1 MKRRII
7 AATAALGIA
16 LVALPQ
22 SAHADDDFRSIIR
35 EEIKAYMDA
44 QKAKD
49 KEKKEAEKA
58 KKEEEK
64 KEKDKKDASTFKV
77 YWKNGLRLD
86 TKDKS
91 VKLKIGGRI
100 MFDAWVHSDN
110 DYEDVTGIELED
122 GVEFRRLRLYNS
134 GQIGKHVKYKAQID
148 FAADPGDEFSIK
160 DAYIDL
166 VNLKDCLG
174 CGFPNIRFGHFKAP
188 FSLEELTSS
197 KYITFMER
205 SLPNVF
211 APGRLSGVML
221 HESWL
226 GDHLNVGVGA
236 FAENTSDGEDGI
248 FEADGWGLAA
258 RATYAIWWDCDCKCN
273 RWQIGAS
280 AWSRQDIDELRFRQ
294 RPESHV
300 TGYRPADTRDNPFDD
315 IPVDSALH
323 WGLETV
329 FTYGPWSVQAEYI
342 TANLDSAAANDPSFT
357 GWYAYV
363 SYWLTGECRP
373 LKKGTMGR
381 VSPCCDF
388 LDEDCCCKGGWELAA
403 RVSALDLTD
412 GNVDGGEFM
421 NFTFGVN
428 WHLNPN
434 TRIMWNAV
442 LTDVDRGRDA
452 NGDTILVN
460 ESFLA
465 FGMRVQV
472 DW

>member
-1 MKRRII
+1 MAGKKYVFL
-7 AATAALGIA
+7 ALAVCA
-16 LVALPQ
+16 LVGWAPT
-22 SAHADDDFRSIIR
+22 AHADDDFRAIVR

-44 QKAKD
+44 QRAKD
-49 KEKKEAEKA
+49 AEKKAEK
-58 KKEEEK
+58 KDEK
-64 KEKDKKDASTFKV
+64 KDDSTFKV

-100 MFDAWVHSDN
+100 MFDGWAYSDN
-110 DYEDVTGIELED
+110 DYEDVTGVELLD
-122 GVEFRRLRLYNS
+122 GVEFRRLRLYNA
-134 GQIGKHVKYKAQID
+134 GQIGKHVKFKAQID
-148 FAADPGDEFSIK
+148 FASAGSTGDSNEISIK

-166 VNLKDCLG
+166 VNLKDCFG

-205 SLPNVF
+205 ALPNAF

-226 GDHLNVGVGA
+226 GDQLNVGIGA
-236 FAENTSDGEDGI
+236 FVEDTGDGEDGRW
-248 FEADGWGLAA
+248 EQDGWGLAA
-258 RATYAIWWDCDCKCN
+258 RVAWTPWYDCDCKCN

-280 AWSRQDIDELRFRQ
+280 AWSRHDLEDDELRYRA

-300 TGYRPADTRDNPFDD
+300 TGYRPADTRT
-315 IPVDSALH
+315 ITGVDSALH
-323 WGLETV
+323 WGVETV
-329 FTYGPWSVQAEYI
+329 FTYGPWSIQAEYI
-342 TANLDSAAANDPSFT
+342 VANLDAPTQNDPSFS

-373 LKKGTMGR
+373 LKKSTLGR
-381 VSPCCDF
+381 VSPCCDW
-388 LDEDCCCKGGWELAA
+388 LDEECCCKGGWEIAA
-403 RVSALDLTD
+403 RVSTIDLTD
-412 GNVDGGEFM
+412 ANVDGGEFM
-421 NFTFGVN
+421 DYTLGIN

-434 TRIMWNAV
+434 ARVMWNV
-442 LTDVDRGRDA
+442 VFTDVDRGREA
-452 NGDTILVN
+452 NGRAIAIG